1 MTSTFSYTGKMD
13 VFPIKSEKVKYHKT
27 QKLFWNRRKIFAFFK
42 SKSEKKRKKKVKSH
56 QMSVPIEITRKTFT
70 DITRDFSTV
79 LTAYSIPMN
88 FLDLFTFAS

>member
-1 MTSTFSYTGKMD
+1 MSSTFSYTGKMD

-56 QMSVPIEITRKTFT
+56 
-70 DITRDFSTV
+70 
-79 LTAYSIPMN
+79 
-88 FLDLFTFAS
+88 